1 VGHDGDNAEQRQQQ
15 GGVNMKKTI
24 EPGTYSARA
33 TAWAWDTTKDGKPY
47 LTINLDAE
55 GATVRG
61 RLYFDTDRTDANG
74 RTSAERSM
82 EVLRAMGLRTTL
94 RALVTGAERID
105 TGRVSVEV
113 VHNDKGYPE
122 AKYINAPLAPK
133 VFAAPAREQML
144 ELIAAVDGEGTTP
157 TRPAPQRAPAPRQP
171 PRGFDAGQGEDSIP
185 F

>member
-1 VGHDGDNAEQRQQQ
+1 MR
-15 GGVNMKKTI
+15 KTI

-33 TAWAWDTTKDGKPY
+33 QAWAWDTTKDGKPY
-47 LTINLDAE
+47 LTVNLDVD
-55 GATVRG
+55 GTTVRG

-82 EVLRAMGLRTTL
+82 EVLRAMGLRSNL

-133 VFAAPAREQML
+133 VFQAPTRDQML
-144 ELIAAVDGEGTTP
+144 ELIAAVDGTTP
-157 TRPAPQRAPAPRQP
+157 RAPAPTRAPAPRQP
-171 PRGFDAGQGEDSIP
+171 PRGFDAGEGEDSIP

>member
-1 VGHDGDNAEQRQQQ
+1 MSR
-15 GGVNMKKTI
+15 KTI
-24 EPGTYSARA
+24 EPGTYTARA
-33 TAWAWDTTKDGKPY
+33 QAWAWDTTKDGKPY
-47 LTINLDAE
+47 LTINLDAD
-55 GATVRG
+55 GAVVRG

-144 ELIAAVDGEGTTP
+144 ELIAAVDGAAK
-157 TRPAPQRAPAPRQP
+157 PAPQRAPAPRQP

>member
-1 VGHDGDNAEQRQQQ
+1 
-15 GGVNMKKTI
+15 MKRSI
-24 EPGTYSARA
+24 EPGTHSARA
-33 TAWAWDTTKDGKPY
+33 QAWAWDTTKDGKPY
-47 LTINLDAE
+47 LTINFDVD

-82 EVLRAMGLRTTL
+82 EVLRAMGLRTNL

-105 TGRVSVEV
+105 TGRVSIEV

-133 VFAAPAREQML
+133 VFQAPTREQML
-144 ELIAAVDGEGTTP
+144 ELIAAVDGTTSA
-157 TRPAPQRAPAPRQP
+157 TRAPAPQRAPAPRQP
-171 PRGFDAGQGEDSIP
+171 PRGFDADAGGDDIP

>member
-1 VGHDGDNAEQRQQQ
+1 
-15 GGVNMKKTI
+15 MKKTI

>member
-1 VGHDGDNAEQRQQQ
+1 MR
-15 GGVNMKKTI
+15 KTI

-33 TAWAWDTTKDGKPY
+33 QAWAWDTTKDGKPY
-47 LTINLDAE
+47 LTINLDVD

-74 RTSAERSM
+74 HTSAERSM
-82 EVLRAMGLRTTL
+82 EVLRAMGLRTNL

-113 VHNDKGYPE
+113 IHNDKGYPE

-133 VFAAPAREQML
+133 VFQPPTREQML
-144 ELIAAVDGEGTTP
+144 QLIAAVDGTTP
-157 TRPAPQRAPAPRQP
+157 ATRAPAPTRAPAQRHP
-171 PRGFDAGQGEDSIP
+171 PRGFDAGQGDDMDVP